1 MSFFRAIYPNF
12 SRQDGYT
19 YAFQSIIYQYDK
31 NVTDGVPI
39 YARRNHPLRNAVVY
53 RLTPPI
59 NLDI

>member
-31 NVTDGVPI
+31 KVTDGIPFMRDI
-39 YARRNHPLRNAVVY
+39 TARLGNARAYRPRHP
-53 RLTPPI
+53 
-59 NLDI
+59 

>member
-31 NVTDGVPI
+31 KVTDGFPFMRDI
-39 YARRNHPLRNAVVY
+39 TARLGMP
-53 RLTPPI
+53 
-59 NLDI
+59 